1 MKNFRSVA
9 EQFAFADTIKDLE
22 LKPSLTDETA
32 VRKEL
37 FGENFDPE
45 KMVDEFEQQLG
56 IKKPQEANI
65 GKVLFKTIMLTPGDD
80 DDDSKLLFQLMND
93 KELFPH
99 LKEDHYWTARGEYKM
114 FVIYGEDQDV
124 KQRRDHERATQKE
137 NTHE

>member
-1 MKNFRSVA
+1 MKTFKTTA

-22 LKPSLTDETA
+22 LKPSLTDEA
-32 VRKEL
+32 DVRKEL
-37 FGENFDPE
+37 FGESFDPE
-45 KMVDEFEQQLG
+45 KMIDQYEAQLG
-56 IKKPQEANI
+56 IKKQSDAKP

-99 LKEDHYWTARGEYKM
+99 LKEDHYWTPRGEYKM

-124 KQRRDHERATQKE
+124 KLRREQERALQKE
-137 NTHE
+137 PAHE